1 MAMKQ
6 FDEIFRKKVREAFGD
21 YNADHLADKGWQSF
35 IARRRKRF
43 AGFIFLMPLWAK
55 AATVALIITAGSLL
69 TYRLINRHNETSLTE
84 VNSINT
90 VTPEKSA
97 IPEMNAE
104 TKTGAEGKISISGG
118 KSFAENIKV
127 SHAKI
132 PIKGT
137 GDVNIERISKPAGLI
152 SDEIFKY
159 VDETPVSVLS
169 DTGKIQEQ
177 DAGRQLPVNE
187 PDSVI
192 IAEALKKYEEA
203 TVSETDETEEEI
215 HKSKSSII
223 AGVSGMIAVVDNA
236 LATSPGVSAG
246 VYYEYQFT
254 RRIAIRPG
262 VAIAMHSSPVE
273 NRTGRTDLN
282 YAAPLYDGTSGT
294 TSSYEARLRLIAL
307 EVPVNM
313 VFKVIAKEKSSLLL
327 SAGAST
333 LIYLNQKFNGTF
345 VNSYTRAVPNSATGE
360 MMAYTN
366 YSTVEVEKTESA
378 FSHADYFGLANLS
391 AGYSMPFGKGSM
403 LIEPYVQMPLSGIT
417 SLNIKIYY
425 SGISLKLKFGK

>member
-6 FDEIFRKKVREAFGD
+6 FDEIFREKVKETFSN

-35 IARRRKRF
+35 ISRRRKRF
-43 AGFIFLMPLWAK
+43 AGYIFLMPVWAK
-55 AATVALIITAGSLL
+55 AAAVALIITAGSLL
-69 TYRLINRHNETSLTE
+69 TYILINRQNEASLTE
-84 VNSINT
+84 IHSVKT
-90 VTPEKSA
+90 ELPEKYA
-97 IPEMNAE
+97 VPEVAE
-104 TKTGAEGKISISGG
+104 KPETEAAEKMPVSGD
-118 KSFAENIKV
+118 KNFAENIV
-127 SHAKI
+127 SRH
-132 PIKGT
+132 T
-137 GDVNIERISKPAGLI
+137 HVLSREREDVSAGIISKPSGII
-152 SDEIFKY
+152 SDETIKY
-159 VDETPVSVLS
+159 VDNKPVNILS
-169 DTGKIQEQ
+169 DTGNVHVP
-177 DAGRQLPVNE
+177 DAGKQLPVNE
-187 PDSVI
+187 TDSI
-192 IAEALKKYEEA
+192 LIAGAVKKYEEA
-203 TVSETDETEEEI
+203 TVSETDETEEKI
-215 HKSKSSII
+215 NKSKSSVI
-223 AGVSGMIAVVDNA
+223 AGISGMMAVVDNA

-282 YAAPLYDGTSGT
+282 YAVPLYDGTPGT

-313 VFKVIAKEKSSLLL
+313 VFKVIAKEKSSLFL

-345 VNSYTRAVPNSATGE
+345 VNSYTKALSNTVTGE
-360 MMAYTN
+360 MTAYTN

-391 AGYSMPFGKGSM
+391 AGYSIPFGKSSM
-403 LIEPYVQMPLSGIT
+403 LIEPYLQMPLSGIT